1 MPSSDLVGR
10 WSPPSGSQYKVNV
23 DGAMFSKWNESDV
36 GVIIRDDKGLV
47 VAALSKKIGAPV
59 GALEVEANTFEVGLQ
74 FAKDVGKIDMSLF

>member
-1 MPSSDLVGR
+1 
-10 WSPPSGSQYKVNV
+10 
-23 DGAMFSKWNESDV
+23 MFSKWNESDV

-59 GALEVEANTFEVGLQ
+59 VALEVEANTFEVGLQ